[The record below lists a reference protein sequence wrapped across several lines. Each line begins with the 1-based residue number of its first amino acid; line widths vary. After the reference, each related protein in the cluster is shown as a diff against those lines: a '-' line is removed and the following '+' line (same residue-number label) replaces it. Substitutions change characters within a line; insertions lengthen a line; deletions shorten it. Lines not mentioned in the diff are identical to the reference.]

1 MFSSSQISNAVEN
14 TIRRNNSNVA
24 DAEQAK
30 VTLTSL
36 AIGVLLMLIL
46 NIIVGP
52 FLWNNVLRRL
62 IPTLRVARWYET
74 VALAILFG
82 LIIPH

>member
-14 TIRRNNSNVA
+14 TIRRNNSNVV
-24 DAEQAK
+24 DSEQAK
-30 VTLTSL
+30 VSLTSL
-36 AIGVLLMLIL
+36 VIAMLLMLLL
-46 NIIVGP
+46 NIVVGP

-62 IPTLRVARWYET
+62 VPSLKVARWYET
-74 VALAILFG
+74 VALALLFG

>member
-14 TIRRNNSNVA
+14 TIKRNNSNVA
-24 DAEQAK
+24 DSEQAK

-36 AIGVLLMLIL
+36 VIAMLLMLLL

-62 IPTLRVARWYET
+62 VPSLKVAKWYET

>member
-14 TIRRNNSNVA
+14 TIKRNNSNVV
-24 DAEQAK
+24 DSQQAK

-36 AIGVLLMLIL
+36 VIAMLLMLLL

-62 IPTLRVARWYET
+62 VPSLKVARWYET
-74 VALAILFG
+74 VALAVLFG

>member
-36 AIGVLLMLIL
+36 NLVSICIINSSSVSVLESLISPAAPDKTVPL
-46 NIIVGP
+46 G
-52 FLWNNVLRRL
+52 
-62 IPTLRVARWYET
+62 RVE
-74 VALAILFG
+74 F
-82 LIIPH
+82 

>member
-14 TIRRNNSNVA
+14 TTRRNNSAVA

-36 AIGVLLMLIL
+36 VIATLLMLPL
-46 NIIVGP
+46 NIVVGP
-52 FLWNNVLRRL
+52 FLW
-62 IPTLRVARWYET
+62 PMSQD
-74 VALAILFG
+74 
-82 LIIPH
+82 

>member
-24 DAEQAK
+24 DSEQAK

-36 AIGVLLMLIL
+36 VIAMLLMLLL
-46 NIIVGP
+46 NIVVGP

-62 IPTLRVARWYET
+62 VPSLKVAKWYET

>member
-36 AIGVLLMLIL
+36 AIAVLVMLLL

-62 IPTLRVARWYET
+62 IPTLRIARWYET

>member
-30 VTLTSL
+30 VTLTSI
-36 AIGVLLMLIL
+36 AIAVLLMLLL

-62 IPTLRVARWYET
+62 IPTLKVARWYET

>member
-14 TIRRNNSNVA
+14 TIRRNNSNVV
-24 DAEQAK
+24 DSEQAK
-30 VTLTSL
+30 VSLTSL
-36 AIGVLLMLIL
+36 AIAVLLMLLL
-46 NIIVGP
+46 NIVVGP
-52 FLWNNVLRRL
+52 YLWNNVLRRL
-62 IPTLRVARWYET
+62 VPSLKVARWYET

>member
-36 AIGVLLMLIL
+36 AIAVLLMLLL

>member
-36 AIGVLLMLIL
+36 VIAMILMLLL
-46 NIIVGP
+46 NIVVGP

-62 IPTLRVARWYET
+62 VPSLKVARWYET

>member
-14 TIRRNNSNVA
+14 TIRRNNSNAA

-36 AIGVLLMLIL
+36 AIAVLLMLLL

-62 IPTLRVARWYET
+62 IPTLKVARWYET

>member
-36 AIGVLLMLIL
+36 VIAMLLMLLL
-46 NIIVGP
+46 NIVVGP
-52 FLWNNVLRRL
+52 FLWNNVFRSLVPAARK
-62 IPTLRVARWYET
+62 ARWFDT
-74 VALAILFG
+74 LGLAVLFALIV
-82 LIIPH
+82 PH

>member
-36 AIGVLLMLIL
+36 AIAVLLMLLL

-62 IPTLRVARWYET
+62 IPTLKVARWYET

>member
-1 MFSSSQISNAVEN
+1 MFSSTQVSNVVEN
-14 TIRRNNSNVA
+14 TIRNNSIINI
-24 DAEQAK
+24 DDNK
-30 VTLTSL
+30 VTTTSIVI
-36 AIGVLLMLIL
+36 AVLIL
-46 NIIVGP
+46 LLINIIVGP

-62 IPTLRVARWYET
+62 VPVLRVARWYET

>member
-36 AIGVLLMLIL
+36 VIAMLLMLLL
-46 NIIVGP
+46 NIVVGP

-62 IPTLRVARWYET
+62 VPSLKVARWYET
-74 VALAILFG
+74 VALALLFG